1 MSLSTKAGAGKYSY
15 CLCLHGKS
23 PYRAGSFVG
32 LDLILKDPAL
42 WPGLLDVVS
51 KFLALKLRERV
62 DS

>member
-1 MSLSTKAGAGKYSY
+1 MSTKTVAGKYSY
-15 CLCLHGKS
+15 CLCLQGKS

-51 KFLALKLRERV
+51 KFFGIKFRA
-62 DS
+62 